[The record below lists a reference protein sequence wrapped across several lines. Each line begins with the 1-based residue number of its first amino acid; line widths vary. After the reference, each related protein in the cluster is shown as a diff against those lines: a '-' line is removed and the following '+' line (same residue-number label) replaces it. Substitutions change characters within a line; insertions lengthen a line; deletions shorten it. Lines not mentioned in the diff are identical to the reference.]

1 MSDDSEVLL
10 GRLIGG
16 DPTAVTEICGRAAVA
31 PATTPPRLLVAAAL
45 VGDGT
50 VELLDRAMSTA
61 TSSRDRQLVVI
72 AAAIVEGDHELADV
86 LVRDHLVD
94 HPDDV
99 FVAWIAF
106 SHARSSAARSPRLE
120 RS

>member
-1 MSDDSEVLL
+1 MSGDSEVLL

-16 DPTAVTEICGRAAVA
+16 DPTAATEICGRAAVA
-31 PATTPPRLLVAAAL
+31 TATTPPRVLVAAAL
-45 VGDGT
+45 VGDGD
-50 VELLDRAMSTA
+50 VELLDRAMASA

-72 AAAIVEGDHELADV
+72 VAAIVDGDHELADV

-106 SHARSSAARSPRLE
+106 NHVRSSAARSSRSE
-120 RS
+120 R